1 LTKVKEGGREGGME
15 GRRKEGRESYPIIP
29 FFLLID
35 EVMNAAAMPGGK
47 VVIFTGLKVW
57 REGGRDW
64 EMEGEE
70 E

>member
-1 LTKVKEGGREGGME
+1 ME